1 MDRIGIVNP
10 GVTVPPPLHDND
22 TRARAF
28 RELHGLGDGPCLL
41 SIGRMT
47 ARKGLREFVSGV
59 LPRIT
64 ARHPE
69 VRLVV
74 VGGEAV
80 DALHSASHSS
90 AELMEVAAT
99 SGVEQNRKS
108 TRLNSSH

>member
-28 RELHGLGDGPCLL
+28 REFHGLGDGPCLL

-74 VGGEAV
+74 VGAIGR
-80 DALHSASHSS
+80 ASVGK
-90 AELMEVAAT
+90 ECV
-99 SGVEQNRKS
+99 S
-108 TRLNSSH
+108 TCRTRWSPEH